1 MSHNKFEKVKQRVSK
16 DISNYDKYVKLN
28 DELIIKITNKEDSV
42 AITEGINEL
51 EILKIDILKNIN
63 NILYE
68 KGLEVKIDNIERGID
83 VISAFT
89 LDDNYFNNEELPK
102 SINDKL
108 KDDYYDDCFNGYK
121 MILEFVK
128 RRLIRKEDIYDVL
141 GSSYIFLYD
150 LMLEVYKENGI
161 TGLAKYIKIIELFKK
176 QFKTSIA
183 SVNIDERFKKYV
195 LLLTSNNNFMNSLN
209 VYDLYL
215 IMLCFG
221 NNEFLDKVIS
231 TNGKIVEDIATLI
244 IRRKKDGMSKE
255 DEAKQ
260 LKQISNNLN
269 LIPSYEEKNIKL

>member
-1 MSHNKFEKVKQRVSK
+1 MSHNKFEKVKQRVSQN
-16 DISNYDKYVKLN
+16 ISNYDKYVKLN
-28 DELIIKITNKEDSV
+28 DELIIKIANKEDSV

-150 LMLEVYKENGI
+150 LMIEVYKENKI
-161 TGLAKYIKIIELFKK
+161 EGLTKYIKLIELFKK

-195 LLLTSNNNFMNSLN
+195 LLLTSSNNLMNSLN

-231 TNGKIVEDIATLI
+231 TNGKIVEDVAMLI

-255 DEAKQ
+255 DELKQ
-260 LKQISNNLN
+260 LKQVSNNLN
-269 LIPSYEEKNIKL
+269 LIPNYEEKNIKL

>member
-1 MSHNKFEKVKQRVSK
+1 MSHNKFEKIKQKVSYG
-16 DISNYDKYVKLN
+16 ISNYDKYVKLN
-28 DELIIKITNKEDSV
+28 DELIIKMANKEDYASR
-42 AITEGINEL
+42 EGIYEL
-51 EILKIDILKNIN
+51 EMLKNDVLKNIN
-63 NILYE
+63 DILYE
-68 KGLEVKIDNIERGID
+68 KGLEVKVDNIEKGID
-83 VISAFT
+83 MVCAFT
-89 LDDNYFNNEELPK
+89 LDDNYFNSNELPGF
-102 SINDKL
+102 INDKL

-121 MILEFVK
+121 MILEFAK
-128 RRLIRKEDIYDVL
+128 KRLIRKDDIYDIL

-150 LMLEVYKENGI
+150 LMIAIYKENKI
-161 TGLAKYIKIIELFKK
+161 EGLTKYIKLIELFKK

-195 LLLTSNNNFMNSLN
+195 LLLTSSNNLMNSLN

-244 IRRKKDGMSKE
+244 IRRKKDGITKE
-255 DEAKQ
+255 DELKQ
-260 LKQISNNLN
+260 LKQVSNNLN